1 MLAPLYGDERSSQVL
16 VAEELLL
23 PELAPLEVLELEAEF
38 VSDSPADVDA
48 TAASPL
54 VKLFPGIKTDAA
66 AAWTPFT
73 AAAAEEV
80 VVVVV
85 EEYEDE
91 LAATAVAELVPSP
104 FAVRA
109 AASLSIV
116 LFVGRSKLLV
126 FVRQVLYAPQWVHFK
141 PTTWNFTVDSL

>member
-1 MLAPLYGDERSSQVL
+1 M
-16 VAEELLL
+16 AEELLLL

-38 VSDSPADVDA
+38 MSDSPADVDA
-48 TAASPL
+48 TAVSPL
-54 VKLFPGIKTDAA
+54 GKLFPGTITDAA
-66 AAWTPFT
+66 GAAWIPFT
-73 AAAAEEV
+73 AAEE
-80 VVVVV
+80 VVVV

-91 LAATAVAELVPSP
+91 LAAAAAVAELVPSP

>member
-16 VAEELLL
+16 LADELLLLLLLLLL
-23 PELAPLEVLELEAEF
+23 PELAPLEVLALEAEF
-38 VSDSPADVDA
+38 VSDSPADIEA
-48 TAASPL
+48 AAASPL
-54 VKLFPGIKTDAA
+54 GKLFPGIITEAAAA

-73 AAAAEEV
+73 AAAEEV

-104 FAVRA
+104 FADRA

-126 FVRQVLYAPQWVHFK
+126 FVRQVL
-141 PTTWNFTVDSL
+141 

>member
-23 PELAPLEVLELEAEF
+23 LPELAPLEVFELEAEF
-38 VSDSPADVDA
+38 MSDSPADVDA
-48 TAASPL
+48 TAVSPL
-54 VKLFPGIKTDAA
+54 GKLFPGTITDAA
-66 AAWTPFT
+66 GAAWIPFT
-73 AAAAEEV
+73 AAEEV

-91 LAATAVAELVPSP
+91 LAAAPVAELVPSP

>member
-1 MLAPLYGDERSSQVL
+1 M
-16 VAEELLL
+16 AEELLLL
-23 PELAPLEVLELEAEF
+23 PELAPLEVVELEAEF
-38 VSDSPADVDA
+38 MSDSPVDVDA
-48 TAASPL
+48 TAVSPL
-54 VKLFPGIKTDAA
+54 GKLFPGTITDAA
-66 AAWTPFT
+66 AVVGAAWIPFT
-73 AAAAEEV
+73 AAEEV

-91 LAATAVAELVPSP
+91 LAAAAAVAELVPSP

>member
-1 MLAPLYGDERSSQVL
+1 MLALYGDERSSQVL
-16 VAEELLL
+16 VASEEEELL
-23 PELAPLEVLELEAEF
+23 PELDPLEALELEADVE
-38 VSDSPADVDA
+38 SDSPADVDA
-48 TAASPL
+48 TASPL
-54 VKLFPGIKTDAA
+54 GKLVAADEAA
-66 AAWTPFT
+66 AAETPFT
-73 AAAAEEV
+73 AAKEV

-85 EEYEDE
+85 EEYDDE
-91 LAATAVAELVPSP
+91 LAVAALVPSP

>member
-1 MLAPLYGDERSSQVL
+1 M
-16 VAEELLL
+16 AEELLLLLLL
-23 PELAPLEVLELEAEF
+23 PELAPLEALELEAEL
-38 VSDSPADVDA
+38 VSDSLVDVDA

-54 VKLFPGIKTDAA
+54 GKLLPGTITDAA

-73 AAAAEEV
+73 AAEEV

-91 LAATAVAELVPSP
+91 LADAAVAVLVPSP

-109 AASLSIV
+109 ATSLSIV

-126 FVRQVLYAPQWVHFK
+126 LVRQVLYAPQWVHFK
-141 PTTWNFTVDSL
+141 PTT

>member
-1 MLAPLYGDERSSQVL
+1 M
-16 VAEELLL
+16 AEELLLLL

-54 VKLFPGIKTDAA
+54 GKLFPGTITGATAAAA

-73 AAAAEEV
+73 AAEEV

-91 LAATAVAELVPSP
+91 LAVAALVPSP

>member
-16 VAEELLL
+16 LADELLLLLLLL
-23 PELAPLEVLELEAEF
+23 PELAPLEVLALEAEF
-38 VSDSPADVDA
+38 VSDSPADIEA
-48 TAASPL
+48 AAASPL
-54 VKLFPGIKTDAA
+54 GKLFPGIITEAAAA

-73 AAAAEEV
+73 AAAEEV

-104 FAVRA
+104 FADRA

-126 FVRQVLYAPQWVHFK
+126 FVRQVL
-141 PTTWNFTVDSL
+141 

>member
-16 VAEELLL
+16 LADELLLLLLLLLLL
-23 PELAPLEVLELEAEF
+23 PELAPLEVLALEAEC
-38 VSDSPADVDA
+38 VSDSPADIEA
-48 TAASPL
+48 AAASPL
-54 VKLFPGIKTDAA
+54 GKLFPWIITEAAA

-73 AAAAEEV
+73 AAAEEV

-104 FAVRA
+104 FADRA

-126 FVRQVLYAPQWVHFK
+126 FVRQVL
-141 PTTWNFTVDSL
+141 